1 MKIGKGW
8 LFIALSCL
16 CFAISACTPGGNGN
30 GNGGGGAITGDGEMD
45 TTDFLVTDFDP
56 LNKWLDEE
64 FEVHY
69 KHMTPEL
76 IFDQDPLNSIFYQT
90 EKLPA
95 NAVPFN
101 FSSSGGTRRE
111 LLKRISSHWKLK
123 MSIVEDANGNP
134 TSVLVQG

>member
-8 LFIALSCL
+8 LFIALSYL

-90 EKLPA
+90 EKLPT
-95 NAVPFN
+95 NAEPFN
-101 FSSSGGTRRE
+101 FSSSGVTRRE

>member
-1 MKIGKGW
+1 MKFGKGW
-8 LFIALSCL
+8 LFVTLACL
-16 CFAISACTPGGNGN
+16 CFGISACTPGGHGN
-30 GNGGGGAITGDGEMD
+30 GNVGGGSAIGNGNID
-45 TTDFLVTDFDP
+45 TSGFLITDFEP
-56 LNKWLDEE
+56 LNKWLDEG

-101 FSSSGGTRRE
+101 FSSSGVTRRE
-111 LLKRISSHWKLK
+111 LLKSISVHWKLK
-123 MSIVEDANGNP
+123 MSIIKDSNGNP